1 MSQNH
6 CPSGHHRR
14 CPEYVRHE
22 GLKKWVGEI
31 AALTE
36 PDRVVWCDGSQESTT
51 ACAPR
56 WSNPAC

>member
-6 CPSGHHRR
+6 AQAAIAAA
-14 CPEYVRHE
+14 PEYIRHQ

-36 PDRVVWCDGSQESTT
+36 PDRVIWCDGT
-51 ACAPR
+51 AGKR
-56 WSNPAC
+56 RVR